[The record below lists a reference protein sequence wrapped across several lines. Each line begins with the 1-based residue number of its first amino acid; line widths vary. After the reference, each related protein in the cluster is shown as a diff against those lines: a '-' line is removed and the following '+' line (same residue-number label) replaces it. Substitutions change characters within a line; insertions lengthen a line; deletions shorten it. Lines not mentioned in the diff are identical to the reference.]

1 MAPYLASAGGA
12 PSGPCQML
20 GTAVACMEKRV
31 CTAAAVS
38 TASLPSAQ
46 NKRAYI
52 VLAFLEHSET
62 ASPFSPPHPLCSHTH
77 IMSQSELG
85 QLVVGSRRV
94 SAALDED
101 KMAWTQVFDM
111 QPSLMQTPSLCS

>member
-52 VLAFLEHSET
+52 VLACACTHTFAHSLL
-62 ASPFSPPHPLCSHTH
+62 SQQMLC
-77 IMSQSELG
+77 
-85 QLVVGSRRV
+85 
-94 SAALDED
+94 
-101 KMAWTQVFDM
+101 
-111 QPSLMQTPSLCS
+111 